1 MTIGVVLGTLAVV
14 GAVVV
19 IGVLI
24 DRRVSLLPRPE
35 ELRELDAPPKPPP
48 DPPGT
53 VASAPLRLTARKL
66 AKALVA
72 QRCVT
77 CRTRLDASPG
87 EAIRFSGKELQ
98 LFRLTCATCG
108 TGRGLYVEQ
117 VA

>member
-1 MTIGVVLGTLAVV
+1 MMSVGVVLGTLAVV
-14 GAVVV
+14 AAVIA

-24 DRRVSLLPRPE
+24 DRRWSILPRPE
-35 ELRELDAPPKPPP
+35 ELRDEGAPKPPP

-66 AKALVA
+66 SRALVA

-77 CRTRLDASPG
+77 CRTRLEAGPG
-87 EAIRFSGKELQ
+87 EPIRFAGKELQ
-98 LFRLTCATCG
+98 LFRMTCG
-108 TGRGLYVEQ
+108 TCGAGRGLYVEQ